1 MRIRSYL
8 ALMVVSIL
16 CPVLIAGALVV
27 DKIRRE
33 ERESALQNL
42 KETVRGVSL
51 IVDREIQG
59 SLSALRALGDSAH
72 LATGNFEAFYKQA
85 ASLNGPHVW
94 TFLLDET
101 GTQIINTIVPYGTAP
116 PSTSALERVT
126 QVIQSQKPLIADLSV
141 SPVTGKLLTSIYVPA
156 LAAGGK
162 KYVVAQ
168 AFDVDHWSGA
178 SLFDEIPANWIV
190 AVIDRQGRFIA
201 RSHMAKELLGKN
213 ARPEL
218 VAASAASQS
227 GFIRHSTIE
236 GIESYDAFTHSKISG
251 WLVAVAAPTAMIDA
265 PAHKA
270 VIYATVAILFSI
282 LAALAVAYIFGRR
295 LTLAIN
301 IAGAAAMSLG
311 RGQKPS
317 PLKQNIF
324 EFDKHY
330 QALINAGD
338 LLDLERDARIV
349 AEEERSRW
357 LKSETDARINAED
370 QNVAKDQFLAMLGH
384 ELRNPLAA
392 ISGAITLL
400 KINSTD
406 RAKFEKCV
414 AIIDRQNRHLSYIV
428 DDLLDVSRLLAGKIQ
443 LETKVMNIADQVR
456 RCVEGIRSTE
466 RASGYRINMDAE
478 SVWVDADPVR
488 LEQVLNNLIS
498 NAIKFSAM
506 GSTVEI
512 TVRAQGA
519 QAIVTVRDQGTG
531 IAADLLQRIFEP
543 FFQGP
548 PAANRMHA
556 GLGIGLALVKQLLAL
571 HGGSVDVESTGPGQ
585 GSSFTFKL
593 PAVAAPADSQTLP
606 DASPSFAK
614 RTLVYVEDND
624 DIRLA
629 MVELLSEL
637 GYKVV
642 GVSLGAD
649 AHAAVIL
656 NKPHVVIVDIGLPD
670 ISGYE
675 VARILRSD
683 PTTQSIPII
692 AVTGY
697 GRTLDKDLARSAG
710 FDAHLVKPVDVF
722 ILTKTID
729 ALLERKHA

>member
-16 CPVLIAGALVV
+16 CPVLVAGALVV

-51 IVDREIQG
+51 IVDRELQG

-85 ASLNGPHVW
+85 AALNGPHVW

-178 SLFDEIPANWIV
+178 SLFDEIPADWIV

-301 IAGAAAMSLG
+301 IAGVAAMSLG

-466 RASGYRINMDAE
+466 RAAGYRINMDAE

-593 PAVAAPADSQTLP
+593 PAVAAPSGSQTLP

-675 VARILRSD
+675 VARLLRSD

-697 GRTLDKDLARSAG
+697 GRTLDKDFARSAG

>member
-16 CPVLIAGALVV
+16 CPVLLAGVLVV

-51 IVDREIQG
+51 IVDRELQG
-59 SLSALRALGDSAH
+59 SLSALRALGDSEH

-168 AFDVDHWSGA
+168 AFDVDHWPGA
-178 SLFDEIPANWIV
+178 SLFDEIPANWIA

-270 VIYATVAILFSI
+270 VIYATVALLFSI

-301 IAGAAAMSLG
+301 IAGVAAMSLG

-349 AEEERSRW
+349 AEEERSRL

-519 QAIVTVRDQGTG
+519 RAIVTVRDQGTG

-675 VARILRSD
+675 VARLLRSD